1 MKRLLLAISAIL
13 AAAACV
19 AEGVEI
25 SKSPFGKTADGEAV
39 TEYTLKNSR
48 GMTVKVLD
56 FGATITQISVPDR
69 NGKFK
74 NVALSLSSVSDYET
88 KSPYFGAL
96 IGRVANRIARAKF
109 SLNGTEYKLAANDGQ
124 NSIHG
129 GNRGFDKRMWKVR
142 EVSGKSG
149 AGLVFS
155 RVSPHMEEGYP
166 GNLSVEVTYT
176 LTDNNELIFDYRA
189 VSDADTVCNLTQHAY
204 FNLRGAGYGSVLGH
218 EIKINADKFT
228 PVNVVLIPTGER
240 RPVKGTP
247 FDFRKP
253 ARIGD
258 RISMDDVQLRL
269 AGGFD
274 HNWCLNNPRGE
285 MVEAVE
291 VYEPNTGRVMRV
303 YTDQIGVQFYTGNF
317 LDGSLKSPE
326 GNAYGYRGALVLET
340 QHYPDSPNQDGFPTV
355 TLRRGDVY
363 KTRTVFQ
370 FDTRK

>member
-1 MKRLLLAISAIL
+1 MKRLFLAISAIL
-13 AAAACV
+13 TAAACV

-39 TEYTLKNSR
+39 TEYELKNSR

-56 FGATITQISVPDR
+56 FGATITRISVPDR

-74 NVALSLSSVSDYET
+74 NVALSLPSVSDYET

-166 GNLSVEVTYT
+166 GNLSVEVAYT

-218 EIKINADKFT
+218 VIKINADKFT

-253 ARIGD
+253 AKIGD

-274 HNWCLNNPRGE
+274 HNWCLNNPNGE

-326 GNAYGYRGALVLET
+326 GNAYGHRGAFVLET
-340 QHYPDSPNQDGFPTV
+340 QHYPDSPNQDGFPPV
-355 TLRRGDVY
+355 VLRRGEVY

-370 FDTRK
+370 FDTRE